1 MSKRK
6 PPPPELYP
14 GSDTEDD
21 IRARDLPTVEKTVR
35 FDGDEPAHR
44 LQHQFSPTRPGVK
57 CVPLEESVRANL
69 HTPVSQ
75 IRPELTE
82 FIKGVRTTLQSDNR
96 LKAAVFRGPENV
108 RARDT
113 QSRLFYCSVNNDQT
127 IFYEFLQNSGH
138 QHRLSANSKE
148 FTHNGFDTFDK
159 NALTCYNLE
168 QWASR
173 LIQEH
178 AHERCEDLSFPQNSD
193 PRTYIVFDSFF
204 RLSFIDPRQFPER
217 HKKRLE
223 DAFVTILRARLNLFK
238 SFSTFAHVIYIF
250 PIFVGK
256 HQYFWEAQS
265 LALERTRNEFLNA
278 NVTIL
283 EILSVASLRKAI
295 GDDFSKPYP
304 YGGGASSLT
313 KAPFAASHIP
323 VTLYRNLSQNL
334 DAVNVRHSWEIK
346 ARFVTST
353 DFPYTCP
360 QQIFE
365 GKRPFFDVEETREI
379 EGNVL
384 AIDVKLIRRGHEAIE
399 EYKKSL
405 AAKDKD
411 TDSEQKKDFH
421 FLADFFDK
429 RDTPADPE
437 QARLSPQ
444 SAPCESLDQHPQT
457 NSSASQK
464 SLHQIVCDAKERSAP
479 PEDSAGASRSLAE
492 GQAKEKS
499 WAAVVEA
506 PAQTVPGASSDPP
519 LRDADH
525 DRDLDHDIS
534 KAFHDAFAG
543 PVAARDG
550 APPARLI
557 DEPMDIGNEV
567 KVPKLRPRK

>member
-6 PPPPELYP
+6 HPAPELYP

-21 IRARDLPTVEKTVR
+21 IKARDLPTVEKTVR
-35 FDGDEPAHR
+35 FDGDEPAYR
-44 LQHQFSPTRPGVK
+44 LEHQFSPTRPGVK
-57 CVPLEESVRANL
+57 CVPLEDSVRANL

-75 IRPELTE
+75 IRPELAE
-82 FIKGVRTTLQSDNR
+82 FITGVRTTLQSDNS
-96 LKAAVFRGPENV
+96 LKGAVFRGPENV

-127 IFYEFLQNSGH
+127 VFFEFLQNSGH
-138 QHRLSANSKE
+138 QHRLSATSKE
-148 FTHNGFDTFDK
+148 FTHNGFEIFDK
-159 NALTCYNLE
+159 NVLTCYNLE
-168 QWASR
+168 LWASR

-204 RLSFIDPRQFPER
+204 RLSFIDPRQFIER

-238 SFSTFAHVIYIF
+238 SFSAFAHVIYIF

-265 LALERTRNEFLNA
+265 LALERTKNEFFNA
-278 NVTIL
+278 NVTII

-304 YGGGASSLT
+304 YGAGTTSLT
-313 KAPFAASHIP
+313 KAPYAASHIP
-323 VTLYRNLSQNL
+323 VTLYRNLSQTL
-334 DAVNVRHSWEIK
+334 DSVLVRHSWEIK
-346 ARFVTST
+346 AKFVTST
-353 DFPYTCP
+353 DFPFTCP
-360 QQIFE
+360 AQIFE
-365 GKRPFFDVEETREI
+365 GKRPFFDVEETRRV

-384 AIDVKLIRRGHEAIE
+384 AVDVQLIRRGHEAIE

-411 TDSEQKKDFH
+411 TDSEQKKDFR
-421 FLADFFDK
+421 FLADFFSK

-437 QARLSPQ
+437 QARLPPQ
-444 SAPCESLDQHPQT
+444 SASGGPLDQHPQT
-457 NSSASQK
+457 DSSASQK
-464 SLHQIVCDAKERSAP
+464 SLHQIVCDAKARSSP
-479 PEDSAGASRSLAE
+479 PEDPAGAPHSLAE
-492 GQAKEKS
+492 DQANEKS
-499 WAAVVEA
+499 SVAVVEA
-506 PAQTVPGASSDPP
+506 PAQTVPEAGSNPP
-519 LRDADH
+519 VRDADH
-525 DRDLDHDIS
+525 DRDLDRDIS
-534 KAFHDAFAG
+534 EALDNAFAG
-543 PVAARDG
+543 PVTARVG
-550 APPARLI
+550 TPPARLI
-557 DEPMDIGNEV
+557 DEPMDIGSEV